1 MIRDSEGSERKI
13 KEIDDLEDTLLVL
26 EQLVTELKSQKNS
39 SPQLK
44 IVNNN
49 LIELKD
55 KIFYQFVFNLSL
67 MTKIKCFQSS
77 RSFMSASSWLGAL
90 IIAPCCSNIV
100 YTWLSFNMSS
110 RIF

>member
-44 IVNNN
+44 IVNN
-49 LIELKD
+49 I
-55 KIFYQFVFNLSL
+55 
-67 MTKIKCFQSS
+67 
-77 RSFMSASSWLGAL
+77 
-90 IIAPCCSNIV
+90 
-100 YTWLSFNMSS
+100 
-110 RIF
+110 